1 MEFWRDYGKQ
11 SKIVGAPYS
20 PDVDCVS
27 ARSLGNR
34 SRFRHCR
41 LVKGPVN
48 LYISKSAD
56 SGATW
61 SLVQLDTSASPPDCS
76 AYFCGWAYLGAQITM
91 TSDSAGTLYALWNAG
106 TVDKGVERIYFSSS
120 TTQGKTWQP
129 KQNVSLA
136 AVGVEHGFPAITA
149 GSSGDVRIAWMD
161 SRNTPL
167 WNTYYRSSTNG
178 GASWSGESQL
188 SSYVAGYSYIQSQGF
203 SFPFGDYFEMAIDN
217 AGNTQACWGEGL
229 NYDTPGSIWYTSG
242 R

>member
-106 TVDKGVERIYFSSS
+106 TVDKGV
-120 TTQGKTWQP
+120 
-129 KQNVSLA
+129 
-136 AVGVEHGFPAITA
+136 
-149 GSSGDVRIAWMD
+149 
-161 SRNTPL
+161 
-167 WNTYYRSSTNG
+167 
-178 GASWSGESQL
+178 
-188 SSYVAGYSYIQSQGF
+188 
-203 SFPFGDYFEMAIDN
+203 
-217 AGNTQACWGEGL
+217 
-229 NYDTPGSIWYTSG
+229 
-242 R
+242 